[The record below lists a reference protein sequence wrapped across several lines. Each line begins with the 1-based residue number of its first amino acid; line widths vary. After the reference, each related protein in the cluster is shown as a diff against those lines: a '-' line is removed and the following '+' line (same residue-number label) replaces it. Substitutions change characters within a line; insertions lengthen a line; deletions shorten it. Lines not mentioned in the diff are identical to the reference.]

1 MLYYPRID
9 PVAFQLGPIKVH
21 WYGLMYLIG
30 FIAAWALGRLRVAK
44 LNSGWTSEQLSDL
57 IFYAAVGVIVGGRL
71 GYMLFYDFGGF
82 MDNPLT
88 LFQVWRGGMAFHGG
102 LIGVAIALWF
112 YSYKIKKSVW
122 ELTDFAAPLVPIGL
136 AVGRIGNFIN
146 GELWGRVTT
155 VSWGVIYP
163 NAGILPRHPSEI
175 YECFFEGVLL
185 FIILWCFSSK
195 PRPRFA
201 VSAMFL
207 LFYGMFRFSL
217 EFFRQPDPQLGF
229 IALNWLTMGQIL
241 SVPMILVGGLSLYW
255 VYYRRDKH

>member
-1 MLYYPRID
+1 MLHYPRID

-21 WYGLMYLIG
+21 WYGLMYLVG
-30 FIAAWALGRLRVAK
+30 FIAAWVLGFIRVNK
-44 LNSGWTSEQLSDL
+44 KNSGWTKEQLSDL

-71 GYMLFYDFGGF
+71 GYMLFYDFAGF
-82 MDNPLT
+82 IDNPLT
-88 LFQVWRGGMAFHGG
+88 LFQVWRGGMSFHGG
-102 LIGVAIALWF
+102 LIGVALGLFF

-155 VSWGVIYP
+155 APWGVIYP

-185 FIILWCFSSK
+185 FFILWCFSSK

-207 LFYGMFRFSL
+207 LCYGVFRFGL

-229 IALNWLTMGQIL
+229 IAFNWLTMGQML
-241 SVPMILVGGLSLYW
+241 SIPMILVGGLSLFW
-255 VYYRRDKH
+255 VYCRRDKH